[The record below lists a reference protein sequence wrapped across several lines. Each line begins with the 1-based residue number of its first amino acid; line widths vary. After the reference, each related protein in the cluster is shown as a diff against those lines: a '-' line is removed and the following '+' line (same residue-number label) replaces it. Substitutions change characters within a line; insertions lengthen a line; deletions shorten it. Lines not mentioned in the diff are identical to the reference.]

1 MKIGSGTDVWIQ
13 GYDNFSVLLGAGFR
27 GHCGSSGTNVGNVM
41 NFNWTSTQLD
51 AWVDTTNVGQVTLTS
66 DYRIKQCVSTQTA
79 CSLSKVK
86 SLNPVDYQ
94 YKDFC
99 LGTTQLAKAD
109 GVTRQGFL
117 AHELATVIPSAV
129 NGTKDSSNQLQ
140 SLKLDAVVSVLTK
153 ALQEAVDK
161 IEVLEA
167 KVAALESA

>member
-1 MKIGSGTDVWIQ
+1 
-13 GYDNFSVLLGAGFR
+13 
-27 GHCGSSGTNVGNVM
+27 M

-79 CSLSKVK
+79 CALSKVK

-161 IEVLEA
+161 IEVFEA